1 MKSTVS
7 IYHGYE
13 SDGRMVFG
21 YGKTAMPE
29 IAVFA
34 YSYQT
39 DKNVDL
45 DIIYRR
51 NNAVDG
57 TEYNVLNEARSL
69 SVGDIIGIA
78 HPQNGSVVS
87 FYLVEVMGF
96 TLIASD
102 GELPSDIELVSK
114 DEVRARQ
121 RSIR

>member
-39 DKNVDL
+39 DLDGTDL
-45 DIIYRR
+45 DVVYRR

-57 TEYNVLNEARSL
+57 TEYNVLAQVRSL
-69 SVGDIIGIA
+69 SVGDIVGIA
-78 HPQNGSVVS
+78 RYDAGAVVD
-87 FYLVEVMGF
+87 FHLVETMGF

-102 GELPSDIELVSK
+102 GEFPSAIELVSK
-114 DEVRARQ
+114 DEVRARKDAL
-121 RSIR
+121 